1 MLILYD
7 MSGIETMG
15 SSYPINLSKN
25 RPLKPIPI
33 FVEVTTAAYGVSQ
46 LTNQFGTI
54 GIGI

>member
-1 MLILYD
+1 

-33 FVEVTTAAYGVSQ
+33 FVEVKTAAYGVSQ